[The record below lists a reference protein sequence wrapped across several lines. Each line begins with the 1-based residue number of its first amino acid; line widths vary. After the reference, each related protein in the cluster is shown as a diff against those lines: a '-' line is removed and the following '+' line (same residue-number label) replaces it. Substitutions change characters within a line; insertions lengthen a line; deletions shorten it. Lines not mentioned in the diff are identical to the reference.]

1 MGTVNFS
8 GVQKQIC
15 LDWVPDVK
23 EGDYVVVHVGFAL
36 NTLDEGE
43 ALETLRI
50 LKEMGS
56 LDDEVRDPEEPPPV
70 GEGHPGPEGKSDC
83 SPAGKERRKAEVP

>member
-50 LKEMGS
+50 LKEMNS
-56 LDDEVRDPEEPPPV
+56 LDDELGDPEEPP
-70 GEGHPGPEGKSDC
+70 
-83 SPAGKERRKAEVP
+83 R